1 MVDANWKQGA
11 SENQVVNGKVIFVY
25 VRKIAPPTPKNL
37 DDVRGMV
44 TTDYQ
49 NYLMSQW
56 LTDLRNKYPITINQ
70 QVLAQVIPQ

>member
-1 MVDANWKQGA
+1 M
-11 SENQVVNGKVIFVY
+11 
-25 VRKIAPPTPKNL
+25 PPAPKNL

-56 LTDLRNKYPITINQ
+56 LDELRAKYPVTVNQ
-70 QVLAQVIPQ
+70 QALSQVISQ

>member
-1 MVDANWKQGA
+1 M
-11 SENQVVNGKVIFVY
+11 
-25 VRKIAPPTPKNL
+25 PPSPKNL

-56 LTDLRNKYPITINQ
+56 LTDLRAKYPVTIDQ
-70 QVLAQVIPQ
+70 KVLGEVMPQ